1 MYPSS
6 VVSNVKA
13 RRKNTHHDLL
23 HKKYI
28 YFKKIV
34 FIAFSYASYL
44 ARVYYVFTCHRQ
56 RVMAAFIFQT
66 ASLL

>member
-1 MYPSS
+1 MLKPEEKTPIMIFYT
-6 VVSNVKA
+6 
-13 RRKNTHHDLL
+13 KNIYIF
-23 HKKYI
+23 KKE
-28 YFKKIV
+28 KIV

-44 ARVYYVFTCHRQ
+44 HRVYYVFTCHRQ